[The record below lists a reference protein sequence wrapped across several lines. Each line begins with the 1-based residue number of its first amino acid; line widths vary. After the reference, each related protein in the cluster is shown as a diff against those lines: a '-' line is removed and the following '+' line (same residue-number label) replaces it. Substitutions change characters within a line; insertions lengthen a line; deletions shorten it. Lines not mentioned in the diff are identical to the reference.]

1 MQIDD
6 RTEWLEADG
15 LGGFAS
21 GTTSGIRTRRYHALL
36 LPATTPPTG
45 RTVLVNGV
53 DVWLDTKGGSFAL
66 SSQRYAPGV
75 VHPDGANRI
84 VAFRRDPWPAWEFEV
99 SDGTRV
105 RHEIVVPYCTGSTVL
120 TWEVIRAAG
129 PVTLRVRPFLSGRDY
144 HSMHHENG
152 AFRFEPTYAPNSS
165 LEDDARKGMVR
176 FAPYA
181 GVPHI
186 EFCTNG
192 EYRHSPEWYR
202 NFLYEAERDRGLD
215 DTEDLAT
222 PGEFVW
228 QLSGPGSEAVCIL
241 RATNEFGS
249 EPDDRTSVELSA
261 DTLRRA
267 ERERRAA
274 LPTALDRSADA
285 YLVRRRTG
293 RTVVAGYPWF
303 TDWGRDTFIALRGL
317 CLATGRWREARDILL
332 EWAGAVSEGMLPNRF
347 PDHGEEPEFNAVDA
361 SLWYVI
367 AVHEF
372 LECASTAPNLMSS
385 GDEQVLRRAVQE
397 IVSGYAGGTRFG
409 IQLDTDG
416 LLRAGMPGLQLTW
429 MDARVG
435 DRVITPR
442 IGKPVEIQALWLNAV
457 AAAGLS
463 EPRWRDVFER
473 GRASFI
479 DRFWSDARG
488 YLADVVDIDH
498 IAGTRDNSF
507 RPNQILA
514 IGGLPIA
521 LMDGERARRVVDE
534 VERRLLTPLGL
545 RSLAPGEPGYSAR
558 YEGGP
563 STRDGSYHQGTVWPW
578 LIGPFVQAWL
588 RTRGNTSAARREA
601 RLRFLQPLLA
611 HVDTEGLGHVSEI
624 ADAAAPFTP
633 RGCPFQAWSLGEL
646 IRLDRQILATTP
658 RRASRRR
665 EIQPA

>member
-45 RTVLVNGV
+45 RIVLVNGV
-53 DVWLDTKGGSFAL
+53 DVWLDTRGGSFAL

-75 VHPDGANRI
+75 VHPDGASRI
-84 VAFRRDPWPAWEFEV
+84 VAFSSDPWPTWEFEV
-99 SDGTRV
+99 DDGTRI
-105 RHEIVVPYCTGSTVL
+105 RHEIVVPYCSGSTVL

-129 PVTLRVRPFLSGRDY
+129 PVTLRVKPFLSGRDY
-144 HSMHHENG
+144 HSMQHENG
-152 AFRFEPTYAPNSS
+152 AFRFEPQLPGRGS
-165 LEDDARKGMVR
+165 LERDGRSGIVW
-176 FAPYA
+176 FAPYS

-186 EFCTNG
+186 EFRTNG
-192 EYRHSPEWYR
+192 EYRHSPDWYR

-222 PGEFVW
+222 PGEFLW
-228 QLSGPGSEAVCIL
+228 QLSGPGAEAVCIL
-241 RATNEFGS
+241 SAAGDVTHES
-249 EPDDRTSVELSA
+249 EHSRSVASMA
-261 DTLRRA
+261 DALRRA
-267 ERERRAA
+267 ERERRAVFA
-274 LPTALDRSADA
+274 TTLDRSADA

-293 RTVVAGYPWF
+293 RTIVAGYPWF

-317 CLATGRWREARDILL
+317 CLATGRLREARDILL
-332 EWAGAVSEGMLPNRF
+332 EWADAVSQGMLPNRF
-347 PDHGEEPEFNAVDA
+347 PDHGEDPEFNAVDA

-367 AVHEF
+367 AVHELLDRF
-372 LECASTAPNLMSS
+372 GTTPDLIS
-385 GDEQVLRRAVQE
+385 GAHEQILRRAVEE
-397 IVSGYAGGTRFG
+397 IVGGYAAGTRFG
-409 IQLDTDG
+409 IRLDADG
-416 LLRAGMPGLQLTW
+416 LLMAGAPGVQLTW

-435 DRVITPR
+435 DHVITPR

-457 AAAGLS
+457 AAAGQS
-463 EPRWRDVFER
+463 DPRWREVFER

-479 DRFWSDARG
+479 DGFWSDTTG
-488 YLADVVDIDH
+488 YLADVIDVDH
-498 IAGTRDNSF
+498 LPGTRDDSF

-521 LMDGERARRVVDE
+521 LMDGERARRVVDQ
-534 VERRLLTPLGL
+534 VERRLVTPLGL
-545 RSLAPGEPGYSAR
+545 RSLAPGAPEYGAR

-563 STRDGSYHQGTVWPW
+563 SMRDGVYHQGTVWPW

-588 RTRGNTSAARREA
+588 RTRANTSAARREA
-601 RLRFLQPLLA
+601 RLRFLNPLLA
-611 HVDTEGLGHVSEI
+611 HLETAGLGHVSEI
-624 ADAAAPFTP
+624 ADAEEPFTP

-646 IRLDRQILATTP
+646 IRLDRQILAKTP

-665 EIQPA
+665 EIQAA